1 MDIVSR
7 MISHGTRFVASKVEV
22 QSDRDPMTVV
32 IELLVDDLLIF
43 GLDSFQPDVPIGAV
57 NGPMLVQK
65 EL

>member
-1 MDIVSR
+1 
-7 MISHGTRFVASKVEV
+7 VEV
-22 QSDRDPMTVV
+22 QSDRDHMTVV
-32 IELLVDDLLIF
+32 IELLVDDVLIF